1 MNRLLLESARKELID
16 LTEYVNKCNFGELTL
31 YRKTTNTFSQ
41 LGALFNNFIKNPK
54 TKDDELKNECIT
66 FNNAFKHCSEM
77 KKDYVDL
84 RMLEYDPTLE
94 FILPAP
100 FGDVVIFRNADYL
113 KELKDSRNYEWYV
126 KILEGKRMD
135 FILYE
140 IKKIVG
146 EENE

>member
-1 MNRLLLESARKELID
+1 MNRLLLESAREELND
-16 LTEYVNKCNFGELTL
+16 LTEYVNKCNFDELTL
-31 YRKTTNTFSQ
+31 YRKTANTFNQ

-54 TKDDELKNECIT
+54 TKEEELKNACIA

-77 KKDYVDL
+77 KKDYEDL
-84 RMLEYDPTLE
+84 KMLECGTTLDC
-94 FILPAP
+94 ILSAP

-113 KELKDSRNYEWYV
+113 KELRDSRNYEWYV
-126 KILEGKRMD
+126 KVLEGKRMD